1 MVLQGRSGE
10 QADSF
15 FFLCPGWI
23 QSDQILILLASRSIL
38 PLPQGRQSLL
48 RFLQFSHYFTRLAI
62 PSWGLPVPRMRA
74 QPKQRPVGVHSSQ
87 CKQISLVCLGGRVGA
102 GRELSWALLCSEK
115 KKGKKFG
122 SQTTNC
128 FAFGITGINRHFL
141 LGFWPA
147 EAWVGWGWERE
158 RLQAAL
164 MRPEASSQRPEG
176 GWAEAELS
184 KAGREARL
192 GGTVSKGPPPTPACF
207 CLGESYCQEPGFR
220 T

>member
-1 MVLQGRSGE
+1 M
-10 QADSF
+10 
-15 FFLCPGWI
+15 
-23 QSDQILILLASRSIL
+23 
-38 PLPQGRQSLL
+38 
-48 RFLQFSHYFTRLAI
+48 
-62 PSWGLPVPRMRA
+62 
-74 QPKQRPVGVHSSQ
+74 
-87 CKQISLVCLGGRVGA
+87 GA

-141 LGFWPA
+141 FGFWPA

-164 MRPEASSQRPEG
+164 MRPQASAQQPEG
-176 GWAEAELS
+176 GWAGAGLS
-184 KAGREARL
+184 RAGRKASL
-192 GGTVSKGPPPTPACF
+192 GG
-207 CLGESYCQEPGFR
+207 YCQYGTTPDPNLSISARAPAGSQASVTGE

>member
-1 MVLQGRSGE
+1 M
-10 QADSF
+10 
-15 FFLCPGWI
+15 LCPGWI
-23 QSDQILILLASRSIL
+23 QSDQILIQLVSRSIL
-38 PLPQGRQSLL
+38 LLPQGRQSLL
-48 RFLQFSHYFTRLAI
+48 RFLQFSHYFTRPAI

-87 CKQISLVCLGGRVGA
+87 CKQISSGCLGGGW
-102 GRELSWALLCSEK
+102 GQGGSSLGLCYVLKK

-176 GWAEAELS
+176 GWAGAELS

-192 GGTVSKGPPPTPACF
+192 RGTVSMGPPPTPACF
-207 CLGESYCQEPGFR
+207 YLKSYCGKPGLR